1 MKLASILMMTAA
13 GIFQRHLAHV
23 TEKIIDVTIIYSYLI
38 GIYRKLLQVD
48 KETLRLLIKHR
59 AMLRVLSILVKQKGN
74 ALPTRML
81 LQKLG
86 ANNLHRVILQAEKEG
101 YIKRK
106 RVKPQGKGNYRVY
119 NSLTPKGRRLAEL
132 NKKLE

>member
-1 MKLASILMMTAA
+1 M
-13 GIFQRHLAHV
+13 
-23 TEKIIDVTIIYSYLI
+23 
-38 GIYRKLLQVD
+38 LLQVD
-48 KETLRLLIKHR
+48 KETLRLLVKHR

-74 ALPTRML
+74 ALSTRIL

-86 ANNLHRVILQAEKEG
+86 ANNLHHVILQAEKEG

-106 RVKPQGKGNYRVY
+106 RVRPQGKGNYLVY
-119 NSLTPKGRRLAEL
+119 NHLTPKGRRLAEL

>member
-1 MKLASILMMTAA
+1 M
-13 GIFQRHLAHV
+13 
-23 TEKIIDVTIIYSYLI
+23 
-38 GIYRKLLQVD
+38 QVD
-48 KETLRLLIKHR
+48 KETLRLLVKRR
-59 AMLRVLSILVKQKGN
+59 AMLRVLSILAKHKEN
-74 ALPTRML
+74 ALPTRIL

-86 ANNLHRVILQAEKEG
+86 ANNLHHVILQAEKEG

-119 NSLTPKGRRLAEL
+119 NHLTPKGRRLAEL

>member
-1 MKLASILMMTAA
+1 M
-13 GIFQRHLAHV
+13 
-23 TEKIIDVTIIYSYLI
+23 
-38 GIYRKLLQVD
+38 LLQVD
-48 KETLRLLIKHR
+48 NETLRLLIKHR

-106 RVKPQGKGNYRVY
+106 RVKPQGKGNYPVY
-119 NSLTPKGRRLAEL
+119 NHLTPKGRRLAEL
-132 NKKLE
+132 NKKLEC

>member
-1 MKLASILMMTAA
+1 MT
-13 GIFQRHLAHV
+13 
-23 TEKIIDVTIIYSYLI
+23 
-38 GIYRKLLQVD
+38 LLQVD
-48 KETLRLLIKHR
+48 KKTLRLLVKRR

-74 ALPTRML
+74 ALPTRTL

-86 ANNLHRVILQAEKEG
+86 ANNLHHVILQAEKEG

-106 RVKPQGKGNYRVY
+106 RVKPQGKGNYLVY
-119 NSLTPKGRRLAEL
+119 NHLTPKGRRLAEL